1 MIPNPLTLEELSFIL
16 LLSVPIMIWGYR
28 HGLDAAIIAVI
39 GVLAGMAFA
48 DFLVGGTVAA
58 LNTFWRLFNAIV
70 GGGFG
75 SPEFFTMLSEGPGL
89 IETPQQIQL
98 LGSIVFLAMTYV
110 GFRIAFKRAG
120 GRSNIFEGIF
130 GALGAA
136 VVGYLIITF
145 LLMRHVQL
153 PQVVQISE
161 TTELPGFA
169 LAEGQPDITLNANV
183 VVLLALVIIV
193 FGVQNSKRKR

>member
-1 MIPNPLTLEELSFIL
+1 MIPNPLSLEELSLIFIL
-16 LLSVPIMIWGYR
+16 STPIIIWGYR

-48 DFLVGGTVAA
+48 DTLVGGTVSA
-58 LNTFWRLFNAIV
+58 LNTFWRLLNAIV

-75 SPEFFTMLSEGPGL
+75 SPDFFTLLAEGPAL
-89 IETPQQIQL
+89 IETPEQIQL
-98 LGSIVFLAMTYV
+98 LGSIVFLAITYV

-120 GRSNIFEGIF
+120 GRSSIFEGIF

-145 LLMRHVQL
+145 LIMRHVRL
-153 PQVVQISE
+153 PQVVQINE

-169 LAEGQPDITLNANV
+169 LVQGQPEITLNANV

-193 FGVQNSKRKR
+193 FGVQSSKRKK